1 MKFVASIDPVT
12 RLEGHM
18 KVEVTIDTVRGRQQ
32 VVDAKAAGTLFRG
45 FENILVGRD
54 PRDAQHITERIC
66 GVCPISHA
74 MAAVLAL
81 DSACGVQIPTNALW
95 LRNLVMGAN
104 FIDSH
109 ILHFYLLAIPDYL
122 DGPAKAPWM
131 PTWGVDKRIT
141 GATAQTLIGH
151 YVQAIAMRRKAHEMG
166 AIFGGKLPHPPTY
179 LAGGFTSEV
188 TEEHITKF
196 LGYLA
201 ELTSFITDVYL
212 PDVEL
217 FGQVYKDYLNIG
229 RGPGNLLAFG
239 CFDLDIA
246 GKSKLLRRGRVVAGA
261 QSRRSSDDDDDDND
275 DDDNRVKS
283 GSRTEP
289 VNLSFITEQV
299 SHSWY
304 QPSRGLN
311 PANGVTSAQYPKPNA
326 YSWLKAPRYQA
337 QPYEVGALARMKVNG
352 DYTGGVSVVDR
363 HRARAQETIKIATA
377 MAGWVAQL
385 KPGEPVYAEPTI
397 PASATS
403 YGLTE
408 APRGALG
415 HWVRI
420 NNGVISHYQVLTPTC
435 WNCSPRDDRRQ
446 PGPVEAALIGTP
458 IRDKNQPIEVLR
470 VIHSFDP
477 CLDCAVHVVQPK
489 AGAKMFAVPSFRA

>member
-1 MKFVASIDPVT
+1 
-12 RLEGHM
+12 M
-18 KVEVTIDTVRGRQQ
+18 KVEVTIDTVNGRQQ

-45 FENILVGRD
+45 FENILIGRD

-66 GVCPISHA
+66 GVCPVSHA

-81 DSACGVQIPTNALW
+81 DSACGVKIPQNALW
-95 LRNLVMGAN
+95 LRDLVMGAN

-109 ILHFYLLAIPDYL
+109 ILHFYLLAIPDYM

-141 GATAQTLIGH
+141 GATAQTLLGH
-151 YVQAIAMRRKAHEMG
+151 YIQAIAMRRKAHEMG

-179 LAGGFTSEV
+179 LAGGFTAEV
-188 TEEHITKF
+188 TDARITKF

-217 FGQVYKDYLNIG
+217 FSKVYKDYLSIG
-229 RGPGNLLAFG
+229 RGPGNLLAYG

-246 GKSKLLRRGRVVAGA
+246 GKNKLLRRGRIVAGA
-261 QSRRSSDDDDDDND
+261 QRSSDDDESDD
-275 DDDNRVKS
+275 RS
-283 GSRTEP
+283 STSSRTQP
-289 VNLSFITEQV
+289 VDLSMITEQV

-304 QPSRGLN
+304 QSSRGLN
-311 PANGVTSAQYPKPNA
+311 PAAGVTNTQYPKTNA
-326 YSWLKAPRYQA
+326 YSWLKSPRYQG

-363 HRARAQETIKIATA
+363 HRARAQETLKIATA

-385 KPGEPVYAEPTI
+385 KPGEPVYAEPTL

-403 YGLTE
+403 IGLTE

-415 HWVRI
+415 HWTRI
-420 NNGVISHYQVLTPTC
+420 QNGVISRYQVVTPTC
-435 WNCSPRDDRRQ
+435 WNCSPRDDKNQ

-458 IRDKNQPIEVLR
+458 VRDKTQPIEVLR

-489 AGAKMFAVPSFRA
+489 AGAKIFAVPASRA